1 MQNMRQHRGQGRL
14 KSQVGLSLTGFLVFS
29 IIAIAA
35 AMLGFKIGPAYAEF
49 YTIQKAFRAMANDAS
64 LKNASRGEINV
75 AFNNRATIDGIKAI
89 TYNDI
94 EVSKDGNGLVF
105 SAEYSVRVPLFYNLS
120 ACMDFQPSSAGR

>member
-1 MQNMRQHRGQGRL
+1 MRNMQKMRREQR
-14 KSQVGLSLTGFLVFS
+14 GLSITGFLIFS
-29 IIAIAA
+29 FIAIAV

-64 LKNASRGEINV
+64 LKNASRGEINS
-75 AFNNRATIDGIKAI
+75 AFNNRATIEGIKAI

-94 EVSKDGNGLVF
+94 EVTKEGNGLLF
-105 SAEYSVRVPLFYNLS
+105 SAAYSVRVPLFYNLS